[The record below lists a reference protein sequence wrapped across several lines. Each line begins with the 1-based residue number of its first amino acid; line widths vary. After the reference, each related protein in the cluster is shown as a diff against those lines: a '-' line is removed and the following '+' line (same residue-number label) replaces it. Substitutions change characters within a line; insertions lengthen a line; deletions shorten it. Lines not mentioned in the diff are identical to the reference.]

1 MMAGTPNGIVM
12 DAATGLIFSPS
23 HFTWMDTNYPAGTP
37 RQGYPIEIQA
47 LWQAALEATWAAW
60 MRRKDRPAWQHL
72 ADQVRQ
78 SILDLFF
85 RDELGYLSDC
95 LHAGPGTPAKAA
107 VADNALRPN
116 QLFALT
122 LGAVTDPNVA
132 ERVLFRLPGT
142 DRSRGHPQPGRPP
155 HRTGAAGLP

>member
-1 MMAGTPNGIVM
+1 
-12 DAATGLIFSPS
+12 
-23 HFTWMDTNYPAGTP
+23 MDTNYPAGTP

-47 LWQAALEATWAAW
+47 LWQAALGYLGRVDAPAH
-60 MRRKDRPAWQHL
+60 RKPWQHL

-85 RDELGYLSDC
+85 RGELGYLSDC
-95 LHAGPGTPAKAA
+95 LHAGPGTPAEAA

-132 ERVLFRLPGT
+132 ERVLLACQELT
-142 DRSRGHPQPGRPP
+142 RSRGHSQSGRPP
-155 HRTGAAGLP
+155 HRSGAAGGS